1 MRGGRSAEKRSGA
14 CEAPV
19 GPALGASQDARE
31 RAYDAGRSP
40 LGAPPWRLSPPLI
53 PAQAGIQ
60 VLGPRFR
67 GDERKRLTLLPAP
80 PAGSSPETPFHRRG
94 SQRSSM
100 NSIRSQ

>member
-53 PAQAGIQ
+53 PAKAGIQ

-67 GDERKRLTLLPAP
+67 GDERKEADATPRSAFRLEHALNER
-80 PAGSSPETPFHRRG
+80 GCGCSSTTA
-94 SQRSSM
+94 
-100 NSIRSQ
+100 IRSQ